1 MPSRNI
7 VKVFVENGYYH
18 VYSRG
23 IDSRKIYIDE
33 QDCRMFL
40 YYIRLYLSPKDE
52 IQILFQQNKKMLRFL
67 SKNLSNQVDLLA
79 FSLMPNHFHL
89 LIKQYTNNGV
99 TQLMKRVITA
109 YVMYF
114 NSKYNR
120 RGPLFESV
128 YKACL
133 IDQDSYLL
141 HLSRY
146 IHLNPKDISDKSVN
160 FSNFSSYSYYL
171 GLQNSSWVKPHDV
184 LHYFNSTIDGL
195 HVYSYKSFVE
205 DYKSDSA
212 EVLGALTLEN
222 NKG

>member
-7 VKVFVENGYYH
+7 VKMFVENGYYH

-23 IDSRKIYIDE
+23 VDRREIFLDE
-33 QDCRMFL
+33 QDCEVFL
-40 YYIRLYLSPKDE
+40 YYIKLYLSPIKE
-52 IQILFQQNKKMLRFL
+52 IQTLFEQNKKMLRFL
-67 SKNLSNQVDLLA
+67 SKNLSMQVELLA

-89 LIKQYTNNGV
+89 LVKQHTNNGV
-99 TQLMKRVITA
+99 TQLMKRLVTA

-114 NSKYNR
+114 NNKYER

-133 IDQDSYLL
+133 IDQDSYLV

-146 IHLNPKDISDKSVN
+146 IHLNPIDVSEKIVDFN
-160 FSNFSSYSYYL
+160 RFSSYSYYL
-171 GLQNSSWVKPHDV
+171 GLQNSSWVKPQGI
-184 LHYFNSTIDGL
+184 LEYFNKTIDTY

-205 DYKSDSA
+205 DYKQKS
-212 EVLGALTLEN
+212 EKILGSLTLEN
-222 NKG
+222 DKG